1 MNTKTIA
8 RNSVWLGAEFVI
20 EFIAA
25 VATSVAIA
33 RELGPAELG
42 YYVYISWLTRIS
54 IVLGNVGLPAS
65 ALKYMAQYWASGNRG
80 VARSVFEGT
89 VRMQVLLSCLIAAG
103 GWVFVLAF
111 GDSAYRLAALLLVLS
126 IIPAMVNTMPTVA
139 NIATENPAANVPGSI
154 VSVGIYT
161 LGVTLSLLFGWRL
174 TGVAASLLLS
184 RTLEAFV
191 RAIPVKR
198 WIREVPCV
206 KLPEDL
212 RKKMKAFSAQSIVL
226 MVLGIVVWDRS
237 EILFLK
243 HYAADIRQIAY
254 YSVSFGMAENI
265 LGVIRIFGN
274 SIGTTMRAQFGRD
287 EMGLRRM
294 LPTAV
299 GYIALLAFPLYF
311 GLASLSRPT
320 ILLAYGHAYAPAVGV
335 LMVTALLTVPKAFQ
349 VPLQSFLQAS
359 ERQGFMVW
367 WGLCCAGI
375 NLSLDW
381 LLIPR
386 YGALGAAYGNGL
398 AQLVAATGLWIGAA
412 KMFDLLMPYRRVG
425 RSLVCSLIMGAVV
438 CLVSRPFGPVP
449 AALVGI
455 PVGIVIFFLFMR
467 LSPLLDRND
476 LNRLLQMRSSCPPAV
491 RVWFDRAIN
500 LIIVQSPRKTTA

>member
-1 MNTKTIA
+1 MNTRTIA
-8 RNSVWLGAEFVI
+8 RNSVWLGAEYVVD
-20 EFIAA
+20 FIAGI
-25 VATSVAIA
+25 ATSVAIA
-33 RELGPAELG
+33 RVLGPAELG
-42 YYVYISWLTRIS
+42 YYVYICWLTRIS

-65 ALKYMAQYWASGNRG
+65 AVKYMAQYWAGGNRG
-80 VARSVFEGT
+80 VARSIFDVT

-103 GWVFVLAF
+103 GCVFVLAF
-111 GDSAYRLAALLLVLS
+111 GDPPYRAAALLLVLS

-154 VSVGIYT
+154 TSAGIYT
-161 LGVTLSLLFGWRL
+161 LGVTLSLVFGWGL
-174 TGVAASLLLS
+174 TGVAASVLLS
-184 RTLEAFV
+184 RTLESFV

-198 WIREVPCV
+198 WIREVPSV

-212 RKKMKAFSAQSIVL
+212 RKKMKVFSSQSIVL
-226 MVLGIVVWDRS
+226 MVLGVVVWDRS

-243 HYAADIRQIAY
+243 HYSPDIRQIAY
-254 YSVSFGMAENI
+254 YSVSFGMAESI
-265 LGVIRIFGN
+265 LGIIRIFGN

-294 LPTAV
+294 LPTAA
-299 GYIALLAFPLYF
+299 GYVALLAFPLYF
-311 GLASLSRPT
+311 GLAALSRPT
-320 ILLAYGHAYAPAVGV
+320 ILLAYGRAYAPAVGV
-335 LMVTALLTVPKAFQ
+335 LIVTALLTVPKAFQ

-367 WGLCCAGI
+367 WGLSSAGI

-386 YGALGAAYGNGL
+386 YGAMGAAYGNGL
-398 AQLVAATGLWIGAA
+398 AQLIAVTGLWIGAA
-412 KMFDLLMPYRRVG
+412 KMFDLQMPYRRVG

-438 CLVSRPFGPVP
+438 WLVSRPFGPVP

-455 PVGIVIFFLFMR
+455 PVGVVVFFLFLR

-476 LNRLLQMRSSCPPAV
+476 LYRLRQVRSSCPPAV
-491 RVWFDRAIN
+491 RVWFDRAVN
-500 LIIVQSPRKTTA
+500 LIEVQSPRKTAA